1 MKYEVTIDGKPGELL
16 LNGDDGHLEF
26 SLNNLSGT
34 AELVEVEP
42 GIFSVLVGARSVE
55 VKIGPHP
62 TGSASPGFWVDID
75 GIRRTVEVRD
85 PRDGGAHRAAAH
97 ASGRANICAP
107 MPGKVIRVLV
117 AEGDHAEAGAGLV
130 VVEAMKMQNEM
141 KSPRAGRVAAVKTRE
156 GATVASG
163 EVLVVL
169 E

>member
-1 MKYEVTIDGKPGELL
+1 VKFDVTIDGKPGALWL
-16 LNGDDGHLEF
+16 SGGDGRLEF
-26 SLNNLSGT
+26 SLDNLSGT

-42 GIFSVLVGARSVE
+42 GIFSVLIGTRSVE

-62 TGSASPGFWVDID
+62 AGSASPGFWVDID

-85 PRDGGAHRAAAH
+85 PRDAGAHRAAAH
-97 ASGRANICAP
+97 SSGRMNISAP

-117 AEGDHAEAGAGLV
+117 AEGDSVEAGAGLV

-141 KSPRAGRVAAVKTRE
+141 KAPRNGRVSAVKARE

>member
-1 MKYEVTIDGKPGELL
+1 VKCEVTIDGKPGVLL
-16 LNGDDGHLEF
+16 LSGDNGRLEF
-26 SLNNLSGT
+26 SLEDLSGT

-62 TGSASPGFWVDID
+62 AGSASPGFWVDID

-85 PRDGGAHRAAAH
+85 PRDGAAHRAAAH
-97 ASGRANICAP
+97 AGGRLNVSAP

-117 AEGDHAEAGAGLV
+117 AEGDHADAGAGLV

-141 KSPRAGRVAAVKTRE
+141 KAPRAGRVAAVRARE

>member
-1 MKYEVTIDGKPGELL
+1 MKYEVTIDGKPSALVL
-16 LNGDDGHLEF
+16 HGDDGRLEF
-26 SLNNLSGT
+26 SLDNLSGT

-42 GIFSVLVGARSVE
+42 GIYSVLVGSRSVE

-62 TGSASPGFWVDID
+62 AGSASPGFWVDID

-85 PRDGGAHRAAAH
+85 PRDSGAHRAAAH
-97 ASGRANICAP
+97 ASGRLNISAP

-117 AEGDHAEAGAGLV
+117 AEGDSVEAGAGIV

-141 KSPRAGRVAAVKTRE
+141 KAPRSGRIAAVKARE